1 MKIKRK
7 MFSGYSETT
16 PKAVTY
22 KSAQVMSKYVL
33 DPIDKS
39 MVILS
44 DSPIGKIDSVKRKTD
59 RFSGPVKSWKRY
71 IKYKLEKRK
80 KIDKD

>member
-7 MFSGYSETT
+7 MFSGYSETI

-22 KSAQVMSKYVL
+22 KSAQVMSEYIL

-44 DSPIGKIDSVKRKTD
+44 DSPIGKIESVKKKTN

-71 IKYKLEKRK
+71 IKYKIEKRK
-80 KIDKD
+80 KNDKD